1 VDPLSLTQAGPVAI
15 LLAGIYGL
23 WRAFVRGDIV
33 PGSLYREAIARA
45 EKAETQAE
53 RNTDAL
59 EAVTATVKQAL
70 EQRAAGPGGHADA

>member
-1 VDPLSLTQAGPVAI
+1 VAI
-15 LLAGIYGL
+15 LLAAVAFLY
-23 WRAFVRGDIV
+23 RAFVRGDIV

-59 EAVTATVKQAL
+59 EAVTATVKLAL
-70 EQRAAGPGGHADA
+70 EQRSASDG